1 MALENTTVL
10 ENLLS
15 QKTELE
21 KSLEGSREMYLKV
34 CGAIEVLQQIEEA
47 NNPTPA
53 DTAAAE
59 VTPTEVVEEG

>member
-34 CGAIEVLQQIEEA
+34 CGAIEVLQQIEET
-47 NNPTPA
+47 NNPTTEP
-53 DTAAAE
+53 E
-59 VTPTEVVEEG
+59 VSPTEVVEGEE

>member
-1 MALENTTVL
+1 MALENSTVL
-10 ENLLS
+10 ENLIS
-15 QKTELE
+15 QRSELE

-34 CGAIEVLQQIEEA
+34 CGAIEVLQQIEET

-53 DTAAAE
+53 DTESTE

>member
-1 MALENTTVL
+1 MALENSTVL

-34 CGAIEVLQQIEEA
+34 CGAIEVLQQIEET
-47 NNPTPA
+47 NNPT
-53 DTAAAE
+53 TETE
-59 VTPTEVVEEG
+59 VSPTEVVEEG